1 MIRLFFISSIFL
13 LLAGFSAF
21 CQTDQAG
28 SSDSALIIKKF
39 SQSIV
44 FDGVP
49 DEEAWKEINPV
60 KLTMHAPV
68 FGREPSEKTD
78 VRIAYD
84 DKYMYAGAILYY
96 KDPVVDE
103 NGEFKKRLYGGRNRL
118 VWSSFRY
125 LQR

>member
-1 MIRLFFISSIFL
+1 MI
-13 LLAGFSAF
+13 
-21 CQTDQAG
+21 T
-28 SSDSALIIKKF
+28 KF

-84 DKYMYAGAILYY
+84 DKYLYAGAKLYY
-96 KDPVVDE
+96 KDPVIDQI
-103 NGEFKKRLYGGRNRL
+103 GEFKKGLSGGRN
-118 VWSSFRY
+118 
-125 LQR
+125 